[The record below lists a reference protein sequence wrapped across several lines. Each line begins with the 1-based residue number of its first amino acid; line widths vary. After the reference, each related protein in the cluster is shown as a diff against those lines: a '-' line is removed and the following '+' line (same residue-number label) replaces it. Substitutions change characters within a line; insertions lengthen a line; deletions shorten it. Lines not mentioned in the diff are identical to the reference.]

1 MFPTN
6 PDKLNHFAPDK
17 SNIIAKNNECV
28 GAWQIFIVQL
38 RYNEKLR
45 AKNYLRYIIDVRW
58 KRKSVIKYSTYIH
71 SYNVRRNFL
80 QTCPAHY
87 NKHSV
92 LFITI

>member
-17 SNIIAKNNECV
+17 SIIAKNNECV

-45 AKNYLRYIIDVRW
+45 AKNCVRYIIDVRW
-58 KRKSVIKYSTYIH
+58 KRKSVIKYSIFTVTMCVAIFYKRARH
-71 SYNVRRNFL
+71 
-80 QTCPAHY
+80 
-87 NKHSV
+87 
-92 LFITI
+92 TIISTLCCL